1 MAVQED
7 IRMASTRGPQPTGE
21 CWSGCGGKTNPK
33 RFFLPN
39 RDRVAESAV
48 MKVVYGG
55 IPQFLA
61 AHGFGPGGR
70 NPRRERDG

>member
-1 MAVQED
+1 M
-7 IRMASTRGPQPTGE
+7 
-21 CWSGCGGKTNPK
+21 

-39 RDRVAESAV
+39 HDRVAESAV

-61 AHGFGPGGR
+61 AHGFGPDGR

>member
-1 MAVQED
+1 
-7 IRMASTRGPQPTGE
+7 MASTRGPQPTSE
-21 CWSGCGGKTNPK
+21 CWRRCDGKPM

-39 RDRVAESAV
+39 HDRVAESAV

-61 AHGFGPGGR
+61 AHGFGPDGR